1 MLRRLLRDHGRL
13 LALTFLVI
21 AASTVSNAVGTNMPV
36 YAGATLGLSET
47 AATAVPI
54 ALGLASVVFP
64 LLGGWLAD
72 RYGRRPVMIWPRAA
86 ILVLAVPAFL
96 WLLQS
101 PGPAAVYAV
110 TFLLS
115 ALSSINAA
123 AIIVG
128 IPESLPRSV
137 RSTGLSLVYALSV
150 SIFGGSTNFLI
161 NWLVTATG
169 DRLAPAYYL
178 AAFSLVGTIA
188 AMMLPETRGRD
199 LDAEVAPASAC
210 GPRPNEATGA
220 PGLGGHACV
229 RHEWGR
235 RGAEGGGAMSEI
247 VGETGRPEAVAA
259 LLSEML
265 ADPEA
270 AWSLGSFGAIAEFVR
285 DPDED
290 WAALFGGRLGL
301 ATGRGAIALTP
312 IPDLRPLA
320 YETAFSSGW
329 NHAIALC
336 LPERNCAMAGR
347 TVVTELGPD
356 EAAARPE
363 DRPGILFD
371 LGLGL
376 RAVEAC
382 VRTADPETLACLR
395 AGLGQP
401 LFAPGNPAAA
411 RLVASSP
418 HRVFVTRIGRIEVFT
433 PIRGRGEP
441 VRRAPILTSCRNSS
455 RRGGP
460 MPPPRRFR
468 PASSPAGRSTRPIPT
483 RTPGPAHP
491 VPAGEVRRVPA
502 PPRPLGRAGSG
513 RRQAAAEAG
522 SEVPPEPGARRRDLQ
537 SARRAAEVQA
547 AFLRGETPA
556 PALLDETDE
565 ERGHA

>member
-1 MLRRLLRDHGRL
+1 
-13 LALTFLVI
+13 
-21 AASTVSNAVGTNMPV
+21 
-36 YAGATLGLSET
+36 
-47 AATAVPI
+47 
-54 ALGLASVVFP
+54 
-64 LLGGWLAD
+64 
-72 RYGRRPVMIWPRAA
+72 
-86 ILVLAVPAFL
+86 
-96 WLLQS
+96 
-101 PGPAAVYAV
+101 
-110 TFLLS
+110 
-115 ALSSINAA
+115 
-123 AIIVG
+123 
-128 IPESLPRSV
+128 
-137 RSTGLSLVYALSV
+137 
-150 SIFGGSTNFLI
+150 
-161 NWLVTATG
+161 
-169 DRLAPAYYL
+169 
-178 AAFSLVGTIA
+178 
-188 AMMLPETRGRD
+188 
-199 LDAEVAPASAC
+199 
-210 GPRPNEATGA
+210 
-220 PGLGGHACV
+220 
-229 RHEWGR
+229 
-235 RGAEGGGAMSEI
+235 MSEI

-290 WAALFGGRLGL
+290 WAALVGGRLGL
-301 ATGRGAIALTP
+301 ATGRGAVALTP

-433 PIRGRGEP
+433 PIPGPGGTSPEGPHTHVLPKLLQAGRTH
-441 VRRAPILTSCRNSS
+441 AATTPI
-455 RRGGP
+455 
-460 MPPPRRFR
+460 
-468 PASSPAGRSTRPIPT
+468 PAGFVPC
-483 RTPGPAHP
+483 GALHPAHP
-491 VPAGEVRRVPA
+491 YKDA
-502 PPRPLGRAGSG
+502 LGRRIPF
-513 RRQAAAEAG
+513 RRERYDAFQRLLDLWGEPALVAAKRAAEAG